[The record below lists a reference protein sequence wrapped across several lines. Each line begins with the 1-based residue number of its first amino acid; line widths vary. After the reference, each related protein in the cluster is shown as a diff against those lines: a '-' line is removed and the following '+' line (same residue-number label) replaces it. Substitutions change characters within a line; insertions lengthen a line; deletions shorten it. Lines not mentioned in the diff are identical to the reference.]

1 MSNSSSSPER
11 LASVPHPRCECG
23 AECTVSNGQWVCPAC
38 GLVQESLMVP
48 SISSYRSSAVMRRKL
63 MLRSAHKAA
72 KVHMN
77 TGADVR
83 QDANTNTDSHVGAP
97 IDPVADAGKG
107 SALIVPKAAMNGA
120 AVGALELEGELEGKE
135 EDKEGE
141 EEDKEEEDKEEEDKE
156 EELLASAGDE
166 VLEGGGTGSINNMK
180 AKYYFRLAHT
190 ICRLAS
196 LVDIVAEDAAAL
208 ALRKPLSGRDS
219 TVHVLAAVMY
229 TSARMGGVHVRLPGE
244 WEEVIRQLNLRRPG
258 RTADGEHRPIKMWT
272 VLEYMRKTYGPLPEG
287 CRYWDRFLSLL
298 PLKAVRRASILL
310 EAPKTA
316 SQAGGAILLADYDSR
331 VTDEDLIRLKIR
343 PDLARAAM
351 RSLAPGFIALHGTGN
366 RDCDCDGN
374 GNGPRNDNSGENV
387 PRSGGNHRSGIDM
400 SPFHTLYRLCDLLEM
415 PWYVEEAAAR
425 RIRRHQ
431 LEGKSV
437 GRLAATAVLYAL
449 SLSPPSTS
457 TSSSSSASSSS
468 SSYSYSSSSYSP
480 PSSSPKLTP
489 SAQPTPSSPNTE
501 AEARRMYE
509 TYRVPYEWTRALRE
523 VGISMGIS
531 DILYNVKR
539 RSCILN
545 GLDGALLDAG
555 GSNNGGRRLF
565 MDRFVYR
572 VGTIAMV
579 PKPRLEALMH
589 FVRLSAGASAAN
601 PALTSL
607 AALSA
612 LGLINLHDRLIR
624 ARLERAGISIGHRRK
639 RQIRL
644 WQIEEEKRRML
655 EMWAKW
661 FGREPATS
669 TLVRMWFG
677 SYRGLQG
684 TPQPW

>member
-48 SISSYRSSAVMRRKL
+48 SISSYRSSAIMRHKL
-63 MLRSAHKAA
+63 MLRSAYKAA

-77 TGADVR
+77 TGAD
-83 QDANTNTDSHVGAP
+83 
-97 IDPVADAGKG
+97 AGKG
-107 SALIVPKAAMNGA
+107 SALTVPKAAMNGA
-120 AVGALELEGELEGKE
+120 AVGALELEGKE

-141 EEDKEEEDKEEEDKE
+141 EEDKEEE
-156 EELLASAGDE
+156 ELFASAGDE
-166 VLEGGGTGSINNMK
+166 TLEGGGTGSINNMK

-196 LVDIVAEDAAAL
+196 LVDIVAEDAVAL

-219 TVHVLAAVMY
+219 IIHVLAAVMY

-316 SQAGGAILLADYDSR
+316 SQAGGAILLADYDSQ
-331 VTDEDLIRLKIR
+331 VKDEDLIRLKIR

-351 RSLAPGFIALHGTGN
+351 KSLAPGFIALHGSGNGN
-366 RDCDCDGN
+366 RDCDCDCDGN

-400 SPFHTLYRLCDLLEM
+400 SPLHTLYRLCDLLEM

-480 PSSSPKLTP
+480 PSSSPKFAP
-489 SAQPTPSSPNTE
+489 STQPTPSSPSAE

-509 TYRVPYEWTRALRE
+509 TYRLPYEWTRALRE

-589 FVRLSAGASAAN
+589 FVRLSSGASASN

-612 LGLINLHDRLIR
+612 LGLINLHDRETR

-655 EMWAKW
+655 EVWAKW